1 MRASTA
7 IGPSSPPPDAGILR
21 AVRRR
26 ACLVLGLA
34 AAAALPAPA
43 SAAVTVTDFK
53 VEPTSKQAGG
63 HPNVTITQTFSY
75 DNTTDS
81 AKDAFV
87 RLQPG
92 LLGNPQSAAFCSQQ
106 QFSSDSCP
114 ADSTV
119 GSVEVSAKA
128 YLLVIP
134 VDLVNSGVVYNLRP
148 TGDEPARVGIVVAA
162 AGGLS
167 KIFLQAP
174 VYIRPG
180 ADGYGLESTF
190 ADQPRDANGIP
201 IQITKV
207 ALTFN
212 GQASKGR
219 FMRMPTSCATG
230 TSLTRANSWEAAGVF
245 SSKTFPMTP
254 TGCGSLGFSPKAEGF
269 MGAPGI
275 TAKGAIPPVGT
286 TLKFD
291 PEQAALKRAEV
302 TLPSVLSPNLSAVL
316 RACTRAQSDAS
327 ACPAS
332 ARVGT
337 AIIDSP
343 LQPQPVRGPVYLAFN
358 SDAVVPGLVVM
369 LPPPVGVQL
378 DGLVDVGAAGI
389 RNTFASNPD
398 LPVRSFTLELE
409 GSRPDGI
416 LSLNKDLCAD
426 GADRTMEVRL
436 VAHNGKVASFSQEL
450 ATPGCDPRA
459 TLSIRRTSR
468 RRATLVARMRA
479 AQVGPGITGFALR
492 LPKTLARGRVRA
504 LVVAGGRRLRPVT
517 RKRLASMH
525 LPSEARS
532 ARVIWRGLR
541 TGRRLRRFALVR
553 LRMDDARGHRT
564 ALKQRIRVRAKRR

>member
-7 IGPSSPPPDAGILR
+7 IGRSSPPPDAGSLR

-26 ACLVLGLA
+26 AFLVLGLA
-34 AAAALPAPA
+34 AGAVLPAPA
-43 SAAVTVTDFK
+43 TAGVTVTNFT
-53 VEPTSKQAGG
+53 VEAASKQAGG
-63 HPNVTITQTFSY
+63 HPNVTITQAFSY

-81 AKDAFV
+81 VKDAFV

-92 LLGNPQSAAFCSQQ
+92 LLGNPQSAALCSQQ

-114 ADSTV
+114 ADSVV

-134 VDLVNSGVVYNLRP
+134 VELTNSGVVYNLRP
-148 TGDEPARVGIVVAA
+148 TGAEPARVGIVVDA

-180 ADGYGLESTF
+180 TDGYGLESTF
-190 ADQPRDANGIP
+190 ADQPRDSNGIP

-212 GQASKGR
+212 GQASRGR
-219 FMRMPTSCATG
+219 FMRMPTSCGSG
-230 TSLTRANSWEAAGVF
+230 TSLTRANSWEAATVF
-245 SSKTFPMTP
+245 SSKTFAMTP
-254 TGCGSLGFSPKAEGF
+254 TGCGSLGFSPRAEGF

-275 TAKGAIPPVGT
+275 TAKGAVPPVAT
-286 TLKFD
+286 TLRFD

-302 TLPSVLSPNLSAVL
+302 TLPSVLSPNISAVP

-332 ARVGT
+332 SRVGT

-343 LQPQPVRGPVYLAFN
+343 LQAQPVRGPVYLALN
-358 SDAVVPGLVVM
+358 SNAVLPGLVVM
-369 LPPPVGVQL
+369 LPPPVGVRL
-378 DGLVDVGAAGI
+378 DGVVDVGAAGV

-398 LPVRSFTLELE
+398 LPVRSFSLELE
-409 GSRPDGI
+409 GSRPDGVV
-416 LSLNKDLCAD
+416 SLNKDLCAD
-426 GADRTMEVRL
+426 DADRTMEVRL
-436 VAHNGKVASFSQEL
+436 VAQNGKEASFSQEL

-459 TLSIRRTSR
+459 TVSIRRTSR
-468 RRATLVARMRA
+468 RRAKLVARMRA
-479 AQVGPGITGFALR
+479 ARVGPGITGFALR
-492 LPKTLARGRVRA
+492 LPKTLARGRTRPF
-504 LVVAGGRRLRPVT
+504 VVAGGRHMRPVT
-517 RKRLASMH
+517 RRRLASMRF
-525 LPSEARS
+525 PTEARS
-532 ARVIWRGLR
+532 ATLIWRGLR
-541 TGRRLRRFALVR
+541 TGRRLRRFAVVR
-553 LRMDDARGHRT
+553 LRMGDSRGHTT
-564 ALKQRIRVRAKRR
+564 ALKQRVRVRAKRR